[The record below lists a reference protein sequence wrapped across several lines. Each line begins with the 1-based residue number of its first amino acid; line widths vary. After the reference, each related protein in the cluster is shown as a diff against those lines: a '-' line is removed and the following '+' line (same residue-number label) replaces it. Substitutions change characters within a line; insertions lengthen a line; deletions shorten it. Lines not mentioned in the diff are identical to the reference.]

1 MKILSA
7 IVLSFIF
14 ATGVYA
20 EGLSAVTGIAT
31 SEPTVVYTEMPAV
44 TGVATSEPTVK
55 YEVTFKVVYYAV
67 SAERAA
73 EISKEIM
80 TKYQDACKVEVRSM
94 KNDGDIL
101 TFSNDSSVYLNITN

>member
-20 EGLSAVTGIAT
+20 EGLSVVTDIAT
-31 SEPTVVYTEMPAV
+31 SET
-44 TGVATSEPTVK
+44 TVK
-55 YEVTFKVVYYAV
+55 YEVTFKVVYNAV

-73 EISKEIM
+73 EISKEVM
-80 TKYQDACKVEVRSM
+80 TKYQDACKVEVRSV
-94 KNDGDIL
+94 KNGGDDLI
-101 TFSNDSSVYLNITN
+101 FSNDTTNYIISPQPQWVVTE